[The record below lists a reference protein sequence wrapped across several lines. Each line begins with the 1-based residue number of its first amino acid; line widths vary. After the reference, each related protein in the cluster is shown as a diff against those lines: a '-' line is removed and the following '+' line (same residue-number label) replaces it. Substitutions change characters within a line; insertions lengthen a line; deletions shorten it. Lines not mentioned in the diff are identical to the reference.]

1 MQIFKD
7 EARQHRE
14 IRFGRDHFATR
25 LQLGGSSVQ
34 KIDRVLEM
42 MQHVRKRNHI
52 QAGVFDAHQL
62 VDLVAIK
69 NQIEI
74 IKFEDITGYYVR
86 MKSLERRG
94 AASDLEN
101 R

>member
-1 MQIFKD
+1 MQY
-7 EARQHRE
+7 
-14 IRFGRDHFATR
+14 
-25 LQLGGSSVQ
+25 
-34 KIDRVLEM
+34 
-42 MQHVRKRNHI
+42 VRKCNHI
-52 QAGVFDAHQL
+52 QAVVFDTNQL

-74 IKFEDITGYYVR
+74 IKLEDITGHYVR

-94 AASDLEN
+94 AAPDLEN